1 MIVVDTNVVAYF
13 LIESDLSPL
22 ATSVHEVDSFWAA
35 PLVWRSEMRSVLAGY
50 LKRGLMSL
58 DTAKEYMSDAH
69 LLLNDHEHH
78 VESGRV
84 LELAALSGCTA
95 YDCEFV
101 YLAEKLGLQLV
112 TSDKEI
118 LKAFPSIAISMSDF
132 IAA

>member
-1 MIVVDTNVVAYF
+1 
-13 LIESDLSPL
+13 
-22 ATSVHEVDSFWAA
+22 
-35 PLVWRSEMRSVLAGY
+35 MRSVLAGY